1 MKGLSYKAPQTID
14 TVRGLSV
21 VGTRFEKRGGALG
34 GGWRWGGDTA
44 IVYVEDNVRVRAV
57 NTDILKKL
65 LIIPVP
71 Q

>member
-1 MKGLSYKAPQTID
+1 M
-14 TVRGLSV
+14 
-21 VGTRFEKRGGALG
+21 G
-34 GGWRWGGDTA
+34 GGGGGGDTA